1 MKKVLLGFFSA
12 LLMTTAVAQTTDTVF
27 CSPGFINRVFYNLNT
42 GTQTT
47 QLNGA
52 WHLAFTVRP
61 SAFPNSP
68 MGGTV
73 VRYNGGNGIKVYRVP
88 GKTAADFNTNID
100 TTGMSSTWR
109 NLIDPDTSWGVGAF
123 NAHKSSHI
131 FNFGWGTYNQN
142 SKDVVGDSI
151 YVLRLQA
158 NGLSKKFM
166 IEKLVFD
173 SLWMIRWADLDGSNP
188 DSLTINKK
196 EYTGK
201 NFVYVNLL
209 TKTLINPEPLSA
221 NWDLVFNR
229 YATSVT
235 LFNTTINDYPVIGV
249 LSNIGVQVAEA
260 RGVNKDSVSNFPYNN
275 SYTTIISEIGWDWKT
290 TMSQQLLDSLV
301 YFVKAKDGNIY
312 KLVFTY
318 YGGNTNGKVAFTKS
332 NMGTTSARNINAA
345 ATSFSIYPNPAT
357 DHINL
362 VFNNTLSAREQVVTV
377 SDVAG
382 KEMLVQTLSTSSGLN
397 NHQIELSHLPK
408 GLYFVT
414 LSADGASAHQRVL
427 VK

>member
-1 MKKVLLGFFSA
+1 
-12 LLMTTAVAQTTDTVF
+12 
-27 CSPGFINRVFYNLNT
+27 
-42 GTQTT
+42 
-47 QLNGA
+47 
-52 WHLAFTVRP
+52 
-61 SAFPNSP
+61 

-73 VRYNGGNGIKVYRVP
+73 VRYNGGSGIKVYRVP
-88 GKTAADFNTNID
+88 GKTAADFNSSID
-100 TTGMSSTWR
+100 TSGMATSWK

-123 NAHKSSHI
+123 NANKSTNI

-173 SLWMIRWADLDGSNP
+173 SLWIIRWADLDGSNP
-188 DSLTINKK
+188 DSLYINKK
-196 EYTGK
+196 DYLGK

-209 TKTLINPEPLSA
+209 TKTLSNPEPLSA
-221 NWDLVFNR
+221 NWDLLFSR

-235 LFNTTINDYPVIGV
+235 LFNTTINDYPVVGV
-249 LSNIGVQVAEA
+249 QSNFGVQVAEA
-260 RGVNKDSVSNFPYNN
+260 RGVNKDNVSNFPYNN
-275 SYTTIISEIGWDWKT
+275 SYTSNISEIGWDWKT
-290 TMSQQLLDSLV
+290 TMSQQILDSLV

-318 YGGNTNGKVAFTKS
+318 YGGNANGKVAFTKS
-332 NMGTTSARNINAA
+332 NMGTTSARSINAA
-345 ATSFSIYPNPAT
+345 ASSFSVYPNPTT
-357 DHINL
+357 DQINL
-362 VFNNTLSAREQVVTV
+362 VFNNSLSAREQVLTVT
-377 SDVAG
+377 DVTG
-382 KEMLVQTLSTSSGLN
+382 KEMLVQTLTTASGLN
-397 NHQIELSHLPK
+397 THTLNLSQLPK

-414 LSADGASAHQRVL
+414 LSADGVSAHQRVL